1 MEKCFSQQKYY
12 VILTLIHLGFLT
24 YVKTWGGVIMAP
36 LNFSPYYLGNK
47 PPNGQKTPSGSS
59 QTYSDVKRK
68 KFHRNWLKNEDFTIF
83 TNFGLKKV
91 KISNFE
97 LQKCF
102 VPQKKAENM
111 YNTDLARKS
120 NISCRKIIFFR
131 FFYFSLKAR
140 GPPKIFDIKFSD
152 TFKKNFQK

>member
-1 MEKCFSQQKYY
+1 
-12 VILTLIHLGFLT
+12 
-24 YVKTWGGVIMAP
+24 MAP
-36 LNFSPYYLGNK
+36 LNFSPYYLANK
-47 PPNGQKTPSGSS
+47 PPNGPKTPSGSS
-59 QTYSDVKRK
+59 QTYFDVKRK
-68 KFHRNWLKNEDFTIF
+68 KFHRNRLKNENFTIF

-120 NISCRKIIFFR
+120 TICCKKVDFFP
-131 FFYFSLKAR
+131 FFDFSPKA
-140 GPPKIFDIKFSD
+140 
-152 TFKKNFQK
+152 